1 MSKLD
6 TLLPIEA
13 QASIRVTLV
22 HADPT
27 YVDQEILMLPAG
39 ARVRDALAAC
49 TLDVAQAN
57 ITAMQAQRVE
67 NNEHDVQSTD
77 GEHIADSFV
86 GIWGRR
92 VLLDAV
98 LTDGDRIELYRPVIA
113 DAKAARLN
121 RASKQGYRWQGRT
134 RRAATRT

>member
-1 MSKLD
+1 MSKPD
-6 TLLPIEA
+6 ATSPTEA
-13 QASIRVTLV
+13 HASIRVTLV

-27 YVDQEILMLPAG
+27 HVDQEILMLPVG

-49 TLDVAQAN
+49 TLNVAQAK
-57 ITAMQAQRVE
+57 ITAMEFKRTE
-67 NNEHDVQSTD
+67 SNEHDVQSTD

-92 VLLDAV
+92 VMLDAV
-98 LTDGDRIELYRPVIA
+98 LADGDRIELYRPVIA

-121 RASKQGYRWQGRT
+121 RASEQGYRWQGRT